1 MESGPTRIRPHLVLE
16 DVTASMRE
24 RTIDRVL
31 VTTSDGR
38 LVGTLYPRDA
48 ERRTGNL

>member
-1 MESGPTRIRPHLVLE
+1 MEFGPITIRPHLVLE

-24 RTIDRVL
+24 RPIDSVL

-38 LVGTLYPRDA
+38 LVGTLHRRDA